1 MAKKKSIEDQ
11 NLENVQEA
19 LVTTTSW
26 VERNKN
32 MISWVVLGI
41 VAVVLA
47 ILAFNT
53 YYLTPKSAEA
63 DNEVAKAVVYFN
75 QSNWEQALNG
85 DEADCIGF
93 LAIADEYSATKGGK
107 LAALCAGICYYNL
120 EQYEEAI
127 TYLKKFDANDLNVAP
142 ATLQK
147 IGDAYVAL
155 DQTADAI
162 SYFKK
167 AAASKNDIIAPMAL
181 KKAGIAYLSLGD
193 KKAAKEVF
201 ETIKSDYPTSAEAQ
215 DIDKYIESI
224 VF

>member
-32 MISWVVLGI
+32 IISWAVLAI

-47 ILAFNT
+47 VLAFQN
-53 YYLTPKSAEA
+53 YYLIPKSNEA

-75 QSNWEQALNG
+75 QSNWEKALDG
-85 DEADCIGF
+85 DSIDCAGF
-93 LAIADEYSATKGGK
+93 LAIADDYSSTKGGK
-107 LAALCAGICYYNL
+107 LAALYAGICYYNL
-120 EQYEEAI
+120 EQYEDAI
-127 TYLKKFDANDLNVAP
+127 TYLKKFDADDLNVAP
-142 ATLQK
+142 AAYQK

-155 DQTADAI
+155 DQAKEAV

-167 AAASKNDIIAPMAL
+167 AAASKNNLIAPMAL
-181 KKAGIAYLSLGD
+181 KKAGLAYLSLGD

-201 ETIKSDYPTSAEAQ
+201 ETIKAEYPTSAEAQ
-215 DIDKYIESI
+215 DIDKYIASI
-224 VF
+224 VL